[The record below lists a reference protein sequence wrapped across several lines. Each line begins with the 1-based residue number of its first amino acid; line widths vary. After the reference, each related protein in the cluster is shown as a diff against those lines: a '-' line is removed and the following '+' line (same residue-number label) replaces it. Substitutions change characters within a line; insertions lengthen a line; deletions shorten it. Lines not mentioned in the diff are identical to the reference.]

1 MDRLVDRSLGA
12 DSFDPTPRGTPPPA
26 RVRVVVVGGGL
37 VGASVA
43 YHLALAGESDV
54 LLLERNVLGSGTSWH
69 AAGLV
74 SRGRSTVALSELA
87 DYGVD
92 LYARLA
98 GEVDVD
104 VSFTRCGS
112 LALARTP
119 GRRDELCR
127 QHMVAGQLGVEAH
140 LVGPAEVRS
149 LWPLASVDGL
159 VGALHQPGDGHVNP
173 GHAAVALA
181 KGAHL
186 RGVTLRQ
193 GVAVEGLRVA
203 GGRVVGVET
212 EAGFVECDRVVLAAG
227 LWTRSLAATVG
238 ANVPLYAA
246 EHVHLR
252 TEPLVEAVPS
262 LPVLRD
268 LDGYF
273 YVRTESGRL
282 LVGAF
287 EPEGK
292 PRPESEIG
300 AEGFAEFPPDWEHFG
315 PVRRLAEKRLPVL
328 RDLGY
333 ERFLNAPESFTPD
346 GDFCLGETAE
356 VAGLFVAAGFNS
368 QGVIYAPGAGRALAD
383 WLMEGAPGFDSASV
397 DVQRFSRQQ
406 GNQSYLHERTRE
418 SLGRLY
424 AMHWP
429 HRQPVTGR
437 DVRRTPLH
445 DRLAKV
451 GACFGEAAG
460 WERANWFAAPGQRPE
475 YEYSY
480 GRQNWF
486 APVGEEHRAA
496 REAVAL
502 FDLSSFTKVE
512 VAGPEALAVVQ
523 ECCTADLDMAV
534 GRVRYTL
541 MLNLRGGIELDGTVT
556 RLAEDRFLVITPAL
570 SQTKTLWRLRRLA
583 RGRAAAVFDA
593 TAGLATLA
601 VMGPR
606 SRELMERISSVS
618 WADEAQVYS
627 HAREVGVARGHALVL
642 RTSFVGELGY
652 EIYPPADQ
660 AADVY
665 DAVVAAGADL
675 GLAHAGYHALDSLRT
690 EKGYRH
696 LGLDIGPGLTPAEAG
711 LMFTVSARKSS
722 DFVGRAALE
731 SRRDR
736 MRYRTVFVRLDDPEP
751 LLHHDEPIFIGDRQV
766 GRVTSGAYGWTIG
779 GACGV
784 GLVDPVVSLDSFE
797 GGATVLCGTQRVPI
811 TVSGTPFYDPS
822 GSRLGRT
829 ATTH

>member
-1 MDRLVDRSLGA
+1 MDRLVDRGLGA
-12 DSFDPTPRGTPPPA
+12 VSFDPAVADRTLPDRA
-26 RVRVVVVGGGL
+26 RFVVAGGGL

-43 YHLALAGESDV
+43 YHLALLGETDV

-74 SRGRSTVALSELA
+74 TRGRSTVALSELA

-92 LYARLA
+92 LYTHLA

-104 VSFTRCGS
+104 VSFNRCGS

-119 GRRDELCR
+119 GRWEELRR
-127 QHMVAGQLGVEAH
+127 QYMVVGQLGAEAH
-140 LVGPAEVRS
+140 LVGPAEVRG
-149 LWPLASVDGL
+149 LWPLASVADV

-181 KGAHL
+181 KAAHL
-186 RGVTLRQ
+186 HGVTVRE
-193 GVAVEGLRVA
+193 GVEVQRLRVA
-203 GGRVVGVET
+203 EGAVVGVET
-212 EAGFVECDRVVLAAG
+212 AEGFVECDRVVVAAG
-227 LWTRSLAATVG
+227 LWTRSLAATAG

-246 EHVHLR
+246 EHLHVR
-252 TEPLVEAVPS
+252 TEPLADAVPT

-292 PRPESEIG
+292 PRPEGEIAAG
-300 AEGFAEFPPDWEHFG
+300 GFAEFPPDWEHFTG
-315 PVRRLAEKRLPVL
+315 VRRLAEGRLPVL

-368 QGVIYAPGAGRALAD
+368 QGVIYAPGAGLALAD
-383 WLMEGAPGFDSASV
+383 WVVHGAPGFDSAAV
-397 DVQRFSRQQ
+397 DVQRFACQQ
-406 GNQSYLHERTRE
+406 GNSGYLHARTRE

-445 DRLAKV
+445 DRLATE
-451 GACFGEAAG
+451 GACFGETAG
-460 WERANWFAAPGQRPE
+460 WERANWYAAPGQRPE

-486 APVGEEHRAA
+486 DRVGEEHRAA

-502 FDLSSFTKVE
+502 FDLSSFAKIE

-523 ECCTADLDMAV
+523 QCCTADLDMAV

-541 MLNLRGGIELDGTVT
+541 MLNPRGGIELDGTVT
-556 RLAEDRFLVITPAL
+556 RLGENRFLVVTPAA
-570 SQTKTLWRLRRLA
+570 SQSKTLWRLHRLA

-593 TAGLATLA
+593 TAGFATLG

-606 SRELMERISSVS
+606 SRQLMERISPAS
-618 WADEAQVYS
+618 WTDEAQPYS
-627 HAREVGVARGHALVL
+627 QAREVEVARGHALVL

-652 EIYPPADQ
+652 EIYPTADQ
-660 AADVY
+660 ALDVY
-665 DAVVAAGADL
+665 DAVTAAGADL
-675 GLAHAGYHALDSLRT
+675 GLTHAGYHALDSLRC

-696 LGLDIGPGLTPAEAG
+696 LGHDIGPGLTPAEAG
-711 LMFTVSARKSS
+711 LMFTVSTRKSA
-722 DFVGRAALE
+722 DFVGRGALQ
-731 SRRDR
+731 RDQAPA
-736 MRYRTVFVRLDDPEP
+736 RYRTVFVRLEDPEP
-751 LLHHDEPIFIGDRQV
+751 LLHHDEPILFGGHQV
-766 GRVTSGAYGWTIG
+766 GRVTSGAYGWTVG
-779 GACGV
+779 SACGL
-784 GLVDPVVSLDSFE
+784 GLLAPDADLVTGA
-797 GGATVLCGTQRVPI
+797 GGATVLCGTEQVPA
-811 TVSGTPFYDPS
+811 TVSDSPFYDPS
-822 GSRLGRT
+822 GSRLRPAGSP
-829 ATTH
+829 